1 MSRQLTTVDA
11 RIKSSL
17 KETQNNL
24 LEVLKEQ
31 AEQTLLFEDFK
42 VKMDDWDVKINNEM
56 ETILGCDVKVGNLK
70 VNLEKAIQKCEE
82 DTKKFATRRVD
93 KLIKSHLNVPG
104 MIGETGEKYKDL
116 PTYIAKTAE
125 ALADMDATN

>member
-1 MSRQLTTVDA
+1 LTTVDA

-56 ETILGCDVKVGNLK
+56 ETILGCDVKVGNLR
-70 VNLEKAIQKCEE
+70 VNIEKAI
-82 DTKKFATRRVD
+82 
-93 KLIKSHLNVPG
+93 
-104 MIGETGEKYKDL
+104 
-116 PTYIAKTAE
+116 
-125 ALADMDATN
+125 